1 MGSKTQY
8 IGETSRSLYERMTE
22 HARDCQNLEVESHMA
37 SHILEYHP
45 EKAQDLEAVKTIA

>member
-22 HARDCQNLEVESHMA
+22 HARDCQNLEVESHMV